1 MKISEQWLREWV
13 NPDISAQALMD
24 QITMAGLE
32 VDGAEPVAEA
42 FSGVIVAHIT
52 ACEPHPNADK
62 LQVCRVDTGTESVQI
77 VCGAPNARA
86 GIKVALA
93 QVGAVL
99 PGNFKIK
106 KAKLR
111 DVESQGML
119 CSEKELGLSDD
130 HDGILELADS
140 APVGQDVRTLLN
152 LDDLSIEIDLT
163 PNRADCLSIAG
174 LAREV
179 AVLNDLTVTAPAIE
193 PVAATH
199 QDTFPVSLEDP
210 VGCPRYVGRVLNNVN
225 VAAPS
230 PLWMVER
237 LRRSGI
243 RSIDPVVD
251 VTNYVMLELGQPMH
265 GFDLDRLKEGI
276 TVRRARDQETLELLD
291 GQTLTLGIDNLLIT
305 DAAGPLAMAGV
316 MGGEQS
322 GVYRETR
329 RVFLESAFFAPI
341 EIAGKARGF
350 GLHTDASHRFER
362 GVDPALQELAVERAT
377 RLLVDICGAEPGP
390 TQVHEVQ
397 ANVPV
402 PATIALRSDH
412 VKSALGLE
420 VAGGEIQRILTGLGF
435 ALQETAAG
443 EWQVVAPSWRFDMAI
458 EADLVEEIA
467 RIYGYNRLPVTQ
479 PKAAL
484 GPRGKPEQR
493 VTTAAIADRLAA
505 LGYQE
510 AITYSFVEPA
520 LQQAMFPKE
529 AGIELAN
536 PISADMAVM
545 RVSLWPGLARA
556 LTHNLKR
563 QQDRVRLF
571 ETGLR
576 FRETSKGTEQ
586 IAMVSGIA
594 TGSRLPEAWYE
605 NGEVLDFFDVK
616 GDVEQVLSLVK
627 GVEFD
632 FLPGRHTA
640 LHPGQSAR
648 IERNGKLVGYI
659 GALHPSLAR
668 QLDIKQP
675 TFLFELRLDRIV
687 KTQLPAFTA
696 LSRYPGSTRDLAV
709 VVDEE
714 TPVADL
720 MNSVREMAGEDLE
733 SLTLFDIYRG
743 KGIDSQRKSVALGL
757 TWQNPSRTLTDE
769 EVNSLMDS
777 IINTLQTRFDAA
789 LRN

>member
-13 NPDISAQALMD
+13 NPDLSAQALMD

-62 LQVCRVDTGTESVQI
+62 LQVCSVDTGSESVQI

-119 CSEKELGLSDD
+119 CSEKELGLSDN
-130 HDGILELADS
+130 HDGILELVDS

-179 AVLNDLTVTAPAIE
+179 AVLNDLTLTAPAIE

-199 QDTFPVSLEDP
+199 QDTFPVTLEDP

-225 VAAPS
+225 VAAQS

-251 VTNYVMLELGQPMH
+251 VTNYVMLELGQPLH

-276 TVRRARDQETLELLD
+276 TVRRAQDQETLELLD
-291 GQTLTLGIDNLLIT
+291 GQTLTLGNDILLIT
-305 DAAGPLAMAGV
+305 DASGPLAMAGV

-322 GVYRETR
+322 GVSPETR

-362 GVDPALQELAVERAT
+362 GVDPALQEIAVERAT

-402 PATIALRSDH
+402 PATIALRADH

-420 VAGGEIQRILTGLGF
+420 IAGEEIQRILTGLGF
-435 ALQETAAG
+435 AVQETAAG

-529 AGIELAN
+529 AGIKLAN

-556 LTHNLKR
+556 LTYNLKR

-605 NGEVLDFFDVK
+605 NGEALDFFDVK

-668 QLDIKQP
+668 HLDIRQP

-687 KTQLPAFTA
+687 KTELPAFTA

-720 MNSVREMAGEDLE
+720 MNSIREMAGEDLE

>member
-225 VAAPS
+225 VAAPT

-322 GVYRETR
+322 GVSRETR

-402 PATIALRSDH
+402 PATIALRADH

-420 VAGGEIQRILTGLGF
+420 IAGGEIQRILTGLGF

>member
-322 GVYRETR
+322 GVSRETR

>member
-42 FSGVIVAHIT
+42 FSGVIAAHIT

-140 APVGQDVRTLLN
+140 APLGQDVRTLLN

-163 PNRADCLSIAG
+163 PNRADCLSIVG

-225 VAAPS
+225 VAAQS

-251 VTNYVMLELGQPMH
+251 VTNYVMLELGQPLH

-276 TVRRARDQETLELLD
+276 TVRRARDQETLVLLD

-322 GVYRETR
+322 GVSRETR

-402 PATIALRSDH
+402 PATIALRADH

-420 VAGGEIQRILTGLGF
+420 IAGGEIQRILTGLGF

-443 EWQVVAPSWRFDMAI
+443 QWQVVAPSWRFDMAI

-668 QLDIKQP
+668 DLDIKQP

>member
-13 NPDISAQALMD
+13 NPDLNAQALMD

-62 LQVCRVDTGTESVQI
+62 LQVCSVDTGEGTVQI

-99 PGNFKIK
+99 PGDFKIK

-119 CSEKELGLSDD
+119 CSEKELGLSEN
-130 HDGILELADS
+130 HDGILELAAS
-140 APVGQDVRTLLN
+140 APVGQDVRALLN

-179 AVLNDLTVTAPAIE
+179 AVLNDLTVTAPVIE

-225 VAAPS
+225 VAADT

-251 VTNYVMLELGQPMH
+251 VTNYVMLELGQPLH
-265 GFDLDRLKEGI
+265 GFDLDRLKDGI
-276 TVRRARDQETLELLD
+276 VVRRAQDKETLELLD
-291 GQTLTLGIDNLLIT
+291 GQTLTLSENVLLIT
-305 DAAGPLAMAGV
+305 DGAGPLAMAGV

-322 GVYRETR
+322 GVSPETR
-329 RVFLESAFFAPI
+329 RVFLESAFFAPL
-341 EIAGKARGF
+341 EIAGRARSF

-362 GVDPALQELAVERAT
+362 GVDPALQEVAVERAT
-377 RLLVDICGAEPGP
+377 RLLIDICGAEPGP
-390 TQVHEVQ
+390 IQVQEVK
-397 ANVPV
+397 ANVPEA
-402 PATIALRSDH
+402 ATIALSAAH
-412 VKSALGLE
+412 VTSALGLE
-420 VAGGEIQRILTGLGF
+420 ISSEEIDRILTGLGF
-435 ALQETAAG
+435 ELKETAPGA
-443 EWQVVAPSWRFDMAI
+443 WQVKAPSWRFDMAI

-493 VTTAAIADRLAA
+493 VTTAAFADRLAA

-545 RVSLWPGLARA
+545 RVSLWPGLIKA

-576 FRETSKGTEQ
+576 FRASSKGTEQ
-586 IAMVSGIA
+586 IAMLSGVA
-594 TGSRLPEAWYE
+594 TGSRLPEAWFE
-605 NGEVLDFFDVK
+605 NGEALDFFDVK

-714 TPVADL
+714 IPVSDL

>member
-1 MKISEQWLREWV
+1 
-13 NPDISAQALMD
+13 
-24 QITMAGLE
+24 
-32 VDGAEPVAEA
+32 
-42 FSGVIVAHIT
+42 
-52 ACEPHPNADK
+52 
-62 LQVCRVDTGTESVQI
+62 TESVQI

-119 CSEKELGLSDD
+119 CSEKELGLSDE

-152 LDDLSIEIDLT
+152 LDDLCIEIDLT

-179 AVLNDLTVTAPAIE
+179 AVLNDLTVTAPVIE
-193 PVAATH
+193 PVPATH

-225 VAAPS
+225 VAAQS

-237 LRRSGI
+237 LRRAGI

-265 GFDLDRLKEGI
+265 GFDLDRLNEGI

-291 GQTLTLGIDNLLIT
+291 GQTLTLGTDNLLIA

-322 GVYRETR
+322 GVSRETR

-341 EIAGKARGF
+341 EIAGKARGY

-362 GVDPALQELAVERAT
+362 GVDPALQEIAVERAT

-402 PATIALRSDH
+402 PATIVLRADH
-412 VKSALGLE
+412 VTSALGLE
-420 VAGGEIQRILTGLGF
+420 IAGEEIQRILTGLGF

-443 EWQVVAPSWRFDMAI
+443 EWQVRAPSWRFDMAI

-493 VTTAAIADRLAA
+493 VTTAAIADRLDA
-505 LGYQE
+505 LGKQE
-510 AITYSFVEPA
+510 DIT
-520 LQQAMFPKE
+520 
-529 AGIELAN
+529 
-536 PISADMAVM
+536 
-545 RVSLWPGLARA
+545 
-556 LTHNLKR
+556 
-563 QQDRVRLF
+563 
-571 ETGLR
+571 
-576 FRETSKGTEQ
+576 
-586 IAMVSGIA
+586 
-594 TGSRLPEAWYE
+594 
-605 NGEVLDFFDVK
+605 
-616 GDVEQVLSLVK
+616 
-627 GVEFD
+627 
-632 FLPGRHTA
+632 
-640 LHPGQSAR
+640 
-648 IERNGKLVGYI
+648 
-659 GALHPSLAR
+659 
-668 QLDIKQP
+668 
-675 TFLFELRLDRIV
+675 
-687 KTQLPAFTA
+687 
-696 LSRYPGSTRDLAV
+696 
-709 VVDEE
+709 
-714 TPVADL
+714 
-720 MNSVREMAGEDLE
+720 
-733 SLTLFDIYRG
+733 
-743 KGIDSQRKSVALGL
+743 
-757 TWQNPSRTLTDE
+757 
-769 EVNSLMDS
+769 
-777 IINTLQTRFDAA
+777 
-789 LRN
+789 

>member
-13 NPDISAQALMD
+13 NPDLSAQALMD

-179 AVLNDLTVTAPAIE
+179 AVLNDLTQTAPAIE

-225 VAAPS
+225 VAAPT

-276 TVRRARDQETLELLD
+276 TVRRAQDQETLELLD
-291 GQTLTLGIDNLLIT
+291 GQTLTLGNDVLMIA

-322 GVYRETR
+322 GVSRETR

-362 GVDPALQELAVERAT
+362 GVDPALQEIAVERAT

-390 TQVHEVQ
+390 TQIHEVK

-402 PATIALRSDH
+402 PATIALRADN

-420 VAGGEIQRILTGLGF
+420 IAGEEIRRILAGLGF
-435 ALQETAAG
+435 AVQETAAG

-529 AGIELAN
+529 AAIELAN

>member
-322 GVYRETR
+322 GVSRETR

-402 PATIALRSDH
+402 PATIALRADH

-420 VAGGEIQRILTGLGF
+420 IAGGEIQRILTGLGF

>member
-1 MKISEQWLREWV
+1 
-13 NPDISAQALMD
+13 MD

-32 VDGAEPVAEA
+32 VDGAEPVAEP
-42 FSGVIVAHIT
+42 FSGVIVAHIS

-62 LQVCRVDTGTESVQI
+62 LQVCTVDTGEESVQI

-86 GIKVALA
+86 GINVALA
-93 QVGAVL
+93 RVGAVL
-99 PGNFKIK
+99 PGDFKIK

-119 CSEKELGLSDD
+119 CSEKELGLSDN
-130 HDGILELADS
+130 HDGILELVAS

-179 AVLNDLTVTAPAIE
+179 AVLNDLVVTAPAIE

-199 QDTFPVSLEDP
+199 QDTFPVNLEDP

-225 VAAPS
+225 VAAES

-251 VTNYVMLELGQPMH
+251 VTNYVMLELGQPLH
-265 GFDLDRLKEGI
+265 GFDLDQLKGGI
-276 TVRRARDQETLELLD
+276 TVRRAQPQENIELLD
-291 GQTLTLGIDNLLIT
+291 GQTLTLGEDVLLIT

-322 GVYRETR
+322 GVSQETR

-341 EIAGKARGF
+341 EIAGRARSF

-390 TQVHEVQ
+390 TQVHEVG
-397 ANVPV
+397 AHVPV
-402 PATIALRSDH
+402 PATIALRAGN

-420 VAGGEIQRILTGLGF
+420 IADDEIQRILTGLGF
-435 ALQETAAG
+435 ILDESEPG
-443 EWQVVAPSWRFDMAI
+443 EWQVKAPSWRFDMAI

-479 PKAAL
+479 PRAAL

-545 RVSLWPGLARA
+545 RVSLWPGLAKA

-576 FRETSKGTEQ
+576 FRKTPKGTEQ

-594 TGSRLPEAWYE
+594 TGSRLPEAWFE
-605 NGEVLDFFDVK
+605 NGEALDFFDVK

-627 GVEFD
+627 GVEYD
-632 FLPGRHTA
+632 FLPGRHSA

-687 KTQLPAFTA
+687 KTQLPAFKT

-720 MNSVREMAGEDLE
+720 MNSVREMAGDDLE

>member
-13 NPDISAQALMD
+13 NPDLNAQALMD

-62 LQVCRVDTGTESVQI
+62 LQVCSVDTGEGTVQI

-99 PGNFKIK
+99 PGDFKIK

-119 CSEKELGLSDD
+119 CSEKELGLSEN
-130 HDGILELADS
+130 HDGILELAAS
-140 APVGQDVRTLLN
+140 APVGQDIRALLN

-179 AVLNDLTVTAPAIE
+179 AVLNDLTVTAPQIE

-225 VAAPS
+225 VAADT

-251 VTNYVMLELGQPMH
+251 VTNYVMLELGQPLH
-265 GFDLDRLKEGI
+265 GFDLDRLKDGI
-276 TVRRARDQETLELLD
+276 VVRRAQDKETLELLD
-291 GQTLTLGIDNLLIT
+291 GQTLTLSENVLLIT
-305 DAAGPLAMAGV
+305 DGAGPLAMAGV

-322 GVYRETR
+322 GVSPETR
-329 RVFLESAFFAPI
+329 RVFLESAFFAPL
-341 EIAGKARGF
+341 EIAGRARSF

-362 GVDPALQELAVERAT
+362 GVDPALQEVAVERAT

-390 TQVHEVQ
+390 IQVQEVK
-397 ANVPV
+397 ANVPEA
-402 PATIALRSDH
+402 ATIALSAAH
-412 VKSALGLE
+412 VTSALGLE
-420 VAGGEIQRILTGLGF
+420 ISSEEIDRILTGLGF
-435 ALQETAAG
+435 VLKETATG
-443 EWQVVAPSWRFDMAI
+443 VWQVKAPSWRFDMAI

-493 VTTAAIADRLAA
+493 VTTAAFADRLAA

-545 RVSLWPGLARA
+545 RVSLWPGLIKA

-576 FRETSKGTEQ
+576 FRASSKGTEQ
-586 IAMVSGIA
+586 IAMLSGVA
-594 TGSRLPEAWYE
+594 TGSRLPEAWFE
-605 NGEVLDFFDVK
+605 NGEALDFFDVK

-714 TPVADL
+714 IPVSDL